1 MKNLKYIFLILI
13 INSCGIV
20 GISDINKKLGNSYHF
35 LGEGGAQSYIYYTSS
50 SSGRYPSIEEISIWP
65 TVLSFDYDEN
75 FIIAKQSPDEKTIK
89 QCLMFFKDKSSESAD
104 SIMKTD
110 TFFLNMFARDT
121 CYWII
126 NKKDK
131 VIKGPYNFSSF
142 QKEKSIIGV
151 PNKLHLRK

>member
-13 INSCGIV
+13 INSCGI
-20 GISDINKKLGNSYHF
+20 GISDINKKLGNGYHF
-35 LGEGGAQSYIYYTSS
+35 LGEGGAQSYIYYTS

-75 FIIAKQSPDEKTIK
+75 FIIAKQSINEKAIK
-89 QCLMFFKDKSSESAD
+89 QCLVFYWEKTSLSAD
-104 SIMKTD
+104 SLLKANTYFKD
-110 TFFLNMFARDT
+110 MFAIDP

-131 VIKGPYNFSSF
+131 VINGPYDLSSF
-142 QKEKSIIGV
+142 MKEKITMGV
-151 PNKLHLRK
+151 SNKLHLRK